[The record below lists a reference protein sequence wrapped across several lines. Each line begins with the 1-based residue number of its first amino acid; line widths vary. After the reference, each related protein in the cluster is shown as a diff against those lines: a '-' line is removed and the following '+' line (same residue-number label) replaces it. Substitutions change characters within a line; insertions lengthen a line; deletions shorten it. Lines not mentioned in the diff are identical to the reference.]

1 MKTKII
7 YISGTEVFDIREIR
21 AAFDE
26 VRSALGLAKDTIL
39 FGVPV
44 DADDALTNTNTVAEN
59 TGVSAVATEIA
70 SDDTVH
76 ENIATEEPVIVDEL
90 VPAPEK
96 KSRKRATKEIKN
108 EVAEI
113 IPEVVTTEEV
123 EPVIESVVEEPV
135 IEPAEEVVAETAVE
149 EEPIIPILSIL
160 AAGADDEEAPVPA
173 TEDTVATEEPVEE
186 IPVVAEVE
194 EAPVVA
200 EEVAIIQ
207 DVEPIDETDALQIS
221 VGDIISTDAPVAEKE
236 KTLEELLESMTPLRE
251 EAEEQPQAAAETT
264 ADEEEI
270 NVDIDL
276 DTETD
281 ATLAQLA
288 NEFAA
293 SQDKIVSIEKTEP
306 QGKIGKLKNILPFK
320 KAKRDDSSLMGDLF
334 GWAGI
339 AANDEDFS
347 IPGFFTTAASKK

>member
-1 MKTKII
+1 M
-7 YISGTEVFDIREIR
+7 REIR

-44 DADDALTNTNTVAEN
+44 DADDALANTTAIAQNTSVSAVSTTIEPDVTVAE
-59 TGVSAVATEIA
+59 TEEKP
-70 SDDTVH
+70 V
-76 ENIATEEPVIVDEL
+76 ENITE
-90 VPAPEK
+90 
-96 KSRKRATKEIKN
+96 
-108 EVAEI
+108 EI
-113 IPEVVTTEEV
+113 IPTTVKKTRKRTVKEITEPVVEVAAEPAVAETIIES
-123 EPVIESVVEEPV
+123 EPVIESVAVAAT
-135 IEPAEEVVAETAVE
+135 AEEQTE

-160 AAGADDEEAPVPA
+160 ASSVDDDEQPQDSVQEQ
-173 TEDTVATEEPVEE
+173 E
-186 IPVVAEVE
+186 VVAEPQ
-194 EAPVVA
+194 APVVET
-200 EEVAIIQ
+200 EEIVA
-207 DVEPIDETDALQIS
+207 DVIEETTEPIDDADAVQVS
-221 VGDIISTDAPVAEKE
+221 VGDIISNEAPVAEKE

-251 EAEEQPQAAAETT
+251 DVETPVADDTVEPEQDFDVVP
-264 ADEEEI
+264 DM
-270 NVDIDL
+270 DPD
-276 DTETD
+276 TD

-293 SQDKIVSIEKTEP
+293 AQDKIVSIEKPES

>member
-1 MKTKII
+1 M
-7 YISGTEVFDIREIR
+7 REIR

-44 DADDALTNTNTVAEN
+44 DADDALANTTAITQNTS
-59 TGVSAVATEIA
+59 VSAVSTTIEPDVTVAKAEEKPVENTTE
-70 SDDTVH
+70 
-76 ENIATEEPVIVDEL
+76 
-90 VPAPEK
+90 
-96 KSRKRATKEIKN
+96 
-108 EVAEI
+108 EI
-113 IPEVVTTEEV
+113 IPTTVKKTRKRTVKEIAEPVVEVATEPAVAETIIES
-123 EPVIESVVEEPV
+123 EPVIESVAVAATAEEP
-135 IEPAEEVVAETAVE
+135 TE

-160 AAGADDEEAPVPA
+160 ASSVDDDEQPQDSVQEQ
-173 TEDTVATEEPVEE
+173 E
-186 IPVVAEVE
+186 VVAESQ
-194 EAPVVA
+194 APVVET
-200 EEVAIIQ
+200 EEIVA
-207 DVEPIDETDALQIS
+207 DVIEETTEPIDDADAVQVS
-221 VGDIISTDAPVAEKE
+221 VGDIISNEAPVAEKE

-251 EAEEQPQAAAETT
+251 DVETPVADDTVEPEQDFDVVP
-264 ADEEEI
+264 DM
-270 NVDIDL
+270 DPD
-276 DTETD
+276 TD

-293 SQDKIVSIEKTEP
+293 AQDKIVSIEKPES

>member
-1 MKTKII
+1 M
-7 YISGTEVFDIREIR
+7 REIR

-44 DADDALTNTNTVAEN
+44 DADDALANTTAIAQNTSVSAVSTTIEPDITVAEAEEKPVEN
-59 TGVSAVATEIA
+59 TTEEIIPTTVKKTRKRTVKEIAEPVVEVATE
-70 SDDTVH
+70 
-76 ENIATEEPVIVDEL
+76 
-90 VPAPEK
+90 PA
-96 KSRKRATKEIKN
+96 
-108 EVAEI
+108 VAETI
-113 IPEVVTTEEV
+113 IES
-123 EPVIESVVEEPV
+123 EPVIESVAVAATAEEP
-135 IEPAEEVVAETAVE
+135 TE

-160 AAGADDEEAPVPA
+160 ASSVDDDEQPQDSAQEQ
-173 TEDTVATEEPVEE
+173 E
-186 IPVVAEVE
+186 VVAEPQ
-194 EAPVVA
+194 APVVET
-200 EEVAIIQ
+200 EEIVTNAIEETT
-207 DVEPIDETDALQIS
+207 EPIDDADAVQVS
-221 VGDIISTDAPVAEKE
+221 VGDIISNEAPVAEKE

-251 EAEEQPQAAAETT
+251 DVETPVADDTVEPEQDFDVVP
-264 ADEEEI
+264 DM
-270 NVDIDL
+270 DPD
-276 DTETD
+276 TD

-293 SQDKIVSIEKTEP
+293 AQDKIVSIEKPES

>member
-7 YISGTEVFDIREIR
+7 YISGTEVFDMREIR

-44 DADDALTNTNTVAEN
+44 DADDALANTTAIAQNTSVSAVSTTIEPDVTVAE
-59 TGVSAVATEIA
+59 TEEKP
-70 SDDTVH
+70 V
-76 ENIATEEPVIVDEL
+76 ENITE
-90 VPAPEK
+90 
-96 KSRKRATKEIKN
+96 
-108 EVAEI
+108 EI
-113 IPEVVTTEEV
+113 IPTTVKKTRKRTVKEITEPVVEVAAEPAVAETIIES
-123 EPVIESVVEEPV
+123 EPVIESVAVAAT
-135 IEPAEEVVAETAVE
+135 AEEQTE

-160 AAGADDEEAPVPA
+160 ASSVDDDEQPQDSVQEQ
-173 TEDTVATEEPVEE
+173 E
-186 IPVVAEVE
+186 VVAEPQ
-194 EAPVVA
+194 APVVET
-200 EEVAIIQ
+200 EEIVA
-207 DVEPIDETDALQIS
+207 DVIEETTEPIDDADAVQVS
-221 VGDIISTDAPVAEKE
+221 VGDIISNEAPVAEKE

-251 EAEEQPQAAAETT
+251 DVETPVADDTVEPEQDFDVVP
-264 ADEEEI
+264 DM
-270 NVDIDL
+270 DPD
-276 DTETD
+276 TD

-293 SQDKIVSIEKTEP
+293 AQDKIVSIEKPES

>member
-7 YISGTEVFDIREIR
+7 YISGTEVFDMREIR

-44 DADDALTNTNTVAEN
+44 DADDALANTNTIEQSAS
-59 TGVSAVATEIA
+59 VSAVA
-70 SDDTVH
+70 VV
-76 ENIATEEPVIVDEL
+76 EEPEIPVIESE
-90 VPAPEK
+90 EK
-96 KSRKRATKEIKN
+96 AIEI
-108 EVAEI
+108 VAE
-113 IPEVVTTEEV
+113 EVVTTPAKKTRKRAVKEEV
-123 EPVIESVVEEPV
+123 VPVVEAVETIEPVIEESPVIESVGEEKVEDTIPEVEEAP
-135 IEPAEEVVAETAVE
+135 IE

-160 AAGADDEEAPVPA
+160 ASNVEDEVAAQDAEQEPEVAIAEETPA
-173 TEDTVATEEPVEE
+173 
-186 IPVVAEVE
+186 VVAETTEAVVDAIE
-194 EAPVVA
+194 ETT
-200 EEVAIIQ
+200 
-207 DVEPIDETDALQIS
+207 EPIENADAMQVS
-221 VGDIISTDAPVAEKE
+221 VGDIISNEAPVAEKE

-251 EAEEQPQAAAETT
+251 EVETPATAEDTIEPEQDFDVVP
-264 ADEEEI
+264 DM
-270 NVDIDL
+270 DPD
-276 DTETD
+276 TD

-293 SQDKIVSIEKTEP
+293 AQDKIVSIEKPES

-347 IPGFFTTAASKK
+347 IPGFFTNAASKK